1 MAAASTSSTTTPR
14 KTPLSSHNKG
24 PGKAGENPKDT
35 YNQHQPS
42 SMKSTISQSEVTS
55 ILSACSSN
63 FRFDGRSNLHLRPYT
78 LLKSSSSSS
87 SSQQQQQQQLDL
99 TPILSNGSSRL
110 FLPGSN
116 TNVICSI
123 KAEIVHPP
131 EYQTKHEGLI
141 ELNIDLLPFA
151 STSSSSSM
159 DRRNIRKEEME
170 ITSTLMHLLIPHL
183 LNKEQLVIVRG
194 KYVWRL
200 NIDVLVMHCDGNLM
214 DVCSMAIWGAMQNLK
229 LPNVVPVI
237 PFDSSNEEEGSS
249 ASKNNVGKK
258 TTRSGKKAL
267 DEIMLDGDIANAVV
281 PNEVTNCPIVVTI
294 NLLPK
299 YEESFTS
306 NKSENNMNFTPRK
319 ITKQGDCVMVVD
331 ANKQEEACATTKVS
345 VSIDPL
351 GNICGVHKYGSSSIV
366 LGGDGNNSCSVGG
379 TIPFHVLAQ
388 VQNTAVSVSKNMF
401 VMLMKDESFG
411 GGDVTLD
418 NFSNFFRGH
427 FELQ

>member
-1 MAAASTSSTTTPR
+1 MAAASTSTTTTPR
-14 KTPLSSHNKG
+14 RTSLSSHKG
-24 PGKAGENPKDT
+24 PGKACENKKDT
-35 YNQHQPS
+35 QNQYQPS
-42 SMKSTISQSEVTS
+42 SINSTISQSEVTS

-87 SSQQQQQQQLDL
+87 SSPQQQQLDL

-183 LNKEQLVIVRG
+183 LNKEQLVVVRG

-229 LPNVVPVI
+229 LPNVVPVV
-237 PFDSSNEEEGSS
+237 PFDSSTEGGDSS
-249 ASKNNVGKK
+249 SNPKNNNVAKNTG
-258 TTRSGKKAL
+258 SGKKAL

-281 PNEVTNCPIVVTI
+281 PNGVTNCPIVVTI

-299 YEESFTS
+299 YEEASS
-306 NKSENNMNFTPRK
+306 NKSEHNMNYTPRK

-345 VSIDPL
+345 VSVDPL

-366 LGGDGNNSCSVGG
+366 LGGDGNNCSSVGG

-401 VMLMKDESFG
+401 AMLMNHDKSG